1 MCGIVGYVGRQDAVP
16 LLLAGLHRLEY
27 RGYDSAGIAVIGR
40 SGVKLHKASGKIQ
53 RLEASLPKRL
63 QGDGRHR
70 AHALGDARRAHRP
83 RTRTRTPT
91 ARARSRSRTTASSR
105 TSRRCAPSSTAA
117 GHTFRSET
125 DSEVLAHLIEAAYQG
140 DLEQAVREALRS
152 VQGTYGIVVVDG
164 RHPDR
169 IVAARNGSPV
179 VIGIGER
186 EMFVA
191 SDVAA
196 LVRHTQQIVYLDD
209 REVATIEAGG
219 FRTATLDDEPTTK
232 SPATVPW
239 GFEAYDRGAH
249 AHFMLKEILEQPEAC
264 ERTLKGRLDAQFG
277 TAHLGGLNLSARD
290 LLDIRRVKILGCGSA
305 YYAGLSGA
313 HMIETLARIPSDA
326 EPASEFRYRNPVIER
341 ETLYVAVSQSG
352 ETADTLAAV
361 REVRR
366 KGGRVLGI
374 VNAVGSSIARECDGG
389 IYMHAGPEVAVAS
402 TKAFTCTL
410 LCTALLA
417 LQPRAHPRPLARR
430 RQAPDRRARPPPR
443 AGARGAERSARRIR
457 QIAVKY
463 MQRSSAFFIGRTH
476 AYPVALEGAQK
487 LKEISYIH
495 AEAYPASELK
505 HGPLALISPETPT
518 FVVLPQDDL
527 YEKSLSSI
535 EEIRARR
542 GPVIAITQPG
552 DEQPADQGRRR
563 AGGAAHRARAERAA
577 ADDPAAAAGLRGRGR
592 ARPRRRPAA
601 QPREERDG
609 GVSSRRRRALRAG
622 PAGIAVDVLWVDRRS
637 LWTLTSRC
645 RRPGGMP

>member
-27 RGYDSAGIAVIGR
+27 RGYDSAGVAVISR
-40 SGVKLHKASGKIQ
+40 SGLKLHKSSGRIQ
-53 RLEASLPKRL
+53 RLEATLPKRCKGTIGIAHTRWATHGEPTDANAHPHADCSGEIAVAHNGIIENFAAL
-63 QGDGRHR
+63 R
-70 AHALGDARRAHRP
+70 AEL
-83 RTRTRTPT
+83 
-91 ARARSRSRTTASSR
+91 
-105 TSRRCAPSSTAA
+105 TAA

-125 DSEVLAHLIEAAYQG
+125 DSEVLAHLIEAAYKG
-140 DLEQAVREALRS
+140 DLEAAVREALRS
-152 VQGTYGIVVVDG
+152 VQGTYGIAVIDG

-209 REVATIEAGG
+209 REVASIEAGG

-239 GFEAYDRGAH
+239 GFEAYDRGPH

-305 YYAGLSGA
+305 YYAGLAGA
-313 HMIETLARIPSDA
+313 HMLETLTRIPSDA

-374 VNAVGSSIARECDGG
+374 VNTVGSSIARECDGG

-417 LQPRAHPRPLARR
+417 LNLGRVRDLSAADGKRLIAALGRIPDQI
-430 RQAPDRRARPPPR
+430 RQVL
-443 AGARGAERSARRIR
+443 AERERIR
-457 QIAVKY
+457 QVAVKY

-518 FVVLPQDDL
+518 YVVLPQDDL

-542 GPVIAITQPG
+542 GPVIAVTQQI
-552 DEQPADQGRRR
+552 DEQLPGKVDDVLVVPRTDAVLSALVLTIPFQLLAYETAVALGR
-563 AGGAAHRARAERAA
+563 
-577 ADDPAAAAGLRGRGR
+577 DVD
-592 ARPRRRPAA
+592 
-601 QPREERDG
+601 QPRNLAKSVTVE
-609 GVSSRRRRALRAG
+609 
-622 PAGIAVDVLWVDRRS
+622 
-637 LWTLTSRC
+637 
-645 RRPGGMP
+645 